1 MSRVCQRL
9 ELMCWPKDMS
19 RLLKLGILIRGWVG
33 TQGWTINTELH
44 LETLTKCEA
53 CLKAGDELFSWEYQK
68 GLFFFSWTFGL
79 HQKLKWRPF
88 R

>member
-1 MSRVCQRL
+1 
-9 ELMCWPKDMS
+9 MCWPKDMS
-19 RLLKLGILIRGWVG
+19 RLLKLGILIRGRVG

-68 GLFFFSWTFGL
+68 GLFFFLDIWAPSEAEVEAFSVTQ
-79 HQKLKWRPF
+79 H
-88 R
+88 